1 MLNDRLEQLY
11 SKYYRQVYLY
21 ALSLCRSRHQ
31 ADDLTSET
39 FFKALLSLQE
49 STPYIKY
56 WLFRVCKNL
65 YLDSMRKKQK
75 VSLTDD
81 FPTLATTEANPLDRL
96 IDNEQSKNL
105 YAQVLQ
111 LRPSYREVI
120 ILFYHCDLT
129 VKEIAAALGAT
140 EGAVKVL
147 LFRARKKL
155 KSALEEKN
163 EI

>member
-81 FPTLATTEANPLDRL
+81 FPTLATTEANP
-96 IDNEQSKNL
+96 Q
-105 YAQVLQ
+105 
-111 LRPSYREVI
+111 
-120 ILFYHCDLT
+120 T
-129 VKEIAAALGAT
+129 G
-140 EGAVKVL
+140 
-147 LFRARKKL
+147 
-155 KSALEEKN
+155 
-163 EI
+163 